1 MCGVVLCCAVWG
13 LAVWMCGLR
22 VGSQS
27 VEIEGASEF
36 VFAQL
41 QAPVP
46 PQDFRYQPLHTR
58 VTDLLEQFQSRAIR
72 LTAESDPEVTE
83 LASRAASD
91 CVKQLSLSLDDATS
105 QKRRRMSQ
113 TGDSIAPP
121 LSAAAGLSVDVNNDA
136 LTDSQD
142 TPKQKRWR
150 Q

>member
-1 MCGVVLCCAVWG
+1 MFCAAGVCRVPVLCAVCGG
-13 LAVWMCGLR
+13 LAE
-22 VGSQS
+22 QS

-72 LTAESDPEVTE
+72 LTAEADPEVAE
-83 LASRAASD
+83 LASKAAAD
-91 CVKQLSLSLDDATS
+91 CVKQLSLSLDDASS

-113 TGDSIAPP
+113 SGESTAP
-121 LSAAAGLSVDVNNDA
+121 SSTAAAGLSVDVNNDA